1 MSRRSARDG
10 GPPGPKPS
18 PKLMSELEDICKQ
31 TGAEILKPGESVN
44 LEKIQSKDGVQPKN
58 RHQQYDQGC
67 RMEEQADEAR
77 GGLSLLTLDRRIEH
91 SLLFKARAHS
101 SRRMD

>member
-67 RMEEQADEAR
+67 RNGRAR
-77 GGLSLLTLDRRIEH
+77 RKFGTRRP
-91 SLLFKARAHS
+91 APPC
-101 SRRMD
+101 